1 MDTEYITIKEATTL
15 LGKSEITIRRLI
27 KRLLSS
33 PDKDVVK
40 KVSDGSGFIYTIR
53 KSYITGTQSPTQP
66 TTQNENMTSQ
76 VSSQNDKA
84 VSSQMTSQDSAIWEV
99 VRTLQD
105 ELKAKNKVIEDLM
118 AISKKNTELIYSLNA
133 QVYQITSGNP
143 PPTPTTDNVKSGGV
157 KAENVTKDVNQK
169 PVSRPVKKVK
179 RGSGKTTKKGTTHG
193 GTHLTSQTGKLSTHP
208 TSQTT
213 RQMTSQKRKV
223 QPKGKDGKFRKR
235 GFFER
240 LFS

>member
-1 MDTEYITIKEATTL
+1 MDNEYITIKEATTL

-27 KRLLSS
+27 KKLLTST
-33 PDKDVVK
+33 DKDVVK
-40 KVSDGSGFIYTIR
+40 KVKDGSGFVYTIR
-53 KSYITGTQSPTQP
+53 KSYLAGTQSPTQP
-66 TTQNENMTSQ
+66 TTQNGNMTSQ

-84 VSSQMTSQDSAIWEV
+84 MSSQMTSQDSAIWEV

-133 QVYQITSGNP
+133 QVYQITSGKEP
-143 PPTPTTDNVKSGGV
+143 PVVSDNAVKDDGKVTTDTPIKKETKPSKS
-157 KAENVTKDVNQK
+157 
-169 PVSRPVKKVK
+169 VK
-179 RGSGKTTKKGTTHG
+179 RGSGKTTKKATTQG

-213 RQMTSQKRKV
+213 RQMTSQKRKK
-223 QPKGKDGKFRKR
+223 QPKGKDGKFRKK